1 LTALFGEVLSSM
13 FTARPTDRL
22 SHGVSRL
29 GSEKAFEV
37 LGLARALEAEGRSI
51 VHLEI
56 GEPAFDTPEHI
67 KRAGIA
73 AIESN
78 HTHYAPVPGIP
89 ELRDAIAQHAAAQ
102 RGIAPFGPQNVVVG
116 PGCKM
121 VIWNVLSSL
130 IDPGDEVVLTDPGYP
145 AYSSALSYLQAKMVL
160 VPLLESRDFALDLD
174 VLASCI
180 GARTKLIIL
189 NTPQNPT
196 GGVLSKADLLA
207 VAELA
212 QRHDCMVLVDEIY
225 RRHLYTEE
233 PFFSIVAIPGMRER
247 TILIDGFSKAYAMT
261 GWRIGYGVMPEWL
274 AHAVTLFNNNTF
286 SCISTFVQL
295 AAIAALT
302 GPDEPIAEMART
314 LRSRRDVIVE
324 GLNAIPGVSCTT
336 PRGAFYAFPNIS
348 RITHDDQR
356 LARYLLEEAGVAV
369 LGGSSFGEAGAG
381 HLRISYAG
389 SIEQLREGLARMRD
403 GIAKYRE

>member
-1 LTALFGEVLSSM
+1 M

-22 SHGVSRL
+22 SHGFSRL

-56 GEPAFDTPEHI
+56 GEPDFDTPEHI

-73 AIESN
+73 AIEHN
-78 HTHYAPVPGIP
+78 ATHYAPVPGIP
-89 ELRDAIAQHAAAQ
+89 ELRDEIARHAART
-102 RGIAPFGPQNVVVG
+102 RGIEPFVRENVVVG

-121 VIWNVLSSL
+121 VIWNTLSAV

-145 AYSSALSYLQAKMVL
+145 AYASALAYLQAKMVL
-160 VPLLESRDFALDLD
+160 VPLLEARNFALDLD
-174 VLASCI
+174 VLSARVN
-180 GARTKLIIL
+180 ARTKIIIL

-196 GGVLSKADLLA
+196 GGVLSKSDLQA

-212 QRHDCMVLVDEIY
+212 RRHDCLVMVDEIY
-225 RRHLYTEE
+225 HRHLYSDE
-233 PFFSIVAIPGMRER
+233 PFVSMIALPGMRER

-261 GWRIGYGVMPEWL
+261 GWRLGYGVMPQWL
-274 AHAVTLFNNNTF
+274 AHAATMFNNNTF
-286 SCISTFVQL
+286 SCVSTFVQL
-295 AAIAALT
+295 AGLAALT
-302 GPDEPIAEMART
+302 GPDEPIVEMAKTFR
-314 LRSRRDVIVE
+314 RRRDVLIA
-324 GLNAIPGVSCTT
+324 GLNAIPGVSCTM
-336 PRGAFYAFPNIS
+336 PKGAFYAFPNVTK
-348 RITHDDQR
+348 ITKDDQR

-381 HLRISYAG
+381 YLRLSYAS
-389 SIEQLREGLARMRD
+389 SIETIEVALERMR
-403 GIAKYRE
+403 AALPQYRD